1 MRAENPEET
10 QPRTSIGTHER
21 LSGRRSVHHTRPV
34 LVALTL
40 AVVALPILVALVIPS
55 MVGGTSTTDRTG
67 TAPLATSVVNTV
79 VELAAVERREAPT
92 TGPTTAPTTAPTTEA
107 PTTTVPVTT
116 VPVTAAPTTVAPAT
130 TVVVTAPPTTAAPPP
145 PPPPPPP
152 PVPVPSAPG
161 IPPDSYW
168 DRMAQC
174 ETGGN
179 WAHYPNGT
187 WTGGLG
193 IYNQTWLAW
202 GGGEFAPK
210 AGQATKAQQII
221 VANRIAVT
229 GHNGLGPVGFSA
241 WGCMSTIGA
250 P

>member
-1 MRAENPEET
+1 MRAENPEST
-10 QPRTSIGTHER
+10 QSRASFGTDQR
-21 LSGRRSVHHTRPV
+21 PSGRTVVRRSRPV
-34 LVALTL
+34 LVVLNL
-40 AVVALPILVALVIPS
+40 AVVVIPVLVAVLIPALA
-55 MVGGTSTTDRTG
+55 VGTPDASRTG
-67 TAPLATSVVNTV
+67 PAPLATSMVNKV
-79 VELAAVERREAPT
+79 VELAAAEQRVAPSTSGSVTSVPT
-92 TGPTTAPTTAPTTEA
+92 TVAPPTTEA
-107 PTTTVPVTT
+107 PATTASPTSQ
-116 VPVTAAPTTVAPAT
+116 APST

-152 PVPVPSAPG
+152 PAPVQTAPG
-161 IPPDSYW
+161 IPADSYW

-174 ETGGN
+174 ETAGN

-187 WTGGLG
+187 YTGGLG

-241 WGCMSTIGA
+241 WGCMRTIGA